1 MDKMLT
7 PKQMAKIMVR
17 DLTTHLREPKLQVD
31 KVQMPM
37 GIRIGVE
44 IYQRLKQR
52 NPHLK
57 IRILTLIELL
67 DTMLSDAHL
76 VKVHSVKY
84 D

>member
-1 MDKMLT
+1 MDRMLT

-67 DTMLSDAHL
+67 DTMLSVSIL
-76 VKVHSVKY
+76 
-84 D
+84 